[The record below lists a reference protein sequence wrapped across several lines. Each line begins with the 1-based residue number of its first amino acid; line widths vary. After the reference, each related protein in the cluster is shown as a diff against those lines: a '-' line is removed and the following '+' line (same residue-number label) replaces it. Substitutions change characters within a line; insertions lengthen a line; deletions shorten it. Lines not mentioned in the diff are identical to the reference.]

1 MNKNVDEIFSLL
13 EKEEYLSA
21 LNLCGEL
28 IDCFQTRFM
37 EDLTVN
43 TATDYVGAVILHA
56 KICSVIKKPWKS
68 YNYLET
74 SRGALRFLK
83 DFMTDSNTLAE
94 TYNSYAEA
102 YAQGSFLPEAVS
114 CFVDAARYFDS
125 KEKCADALSNAFF
138 YQARFGK
145 KVIDDLSF
153 ANDNLGKEKVIQ
165 LKKNARDEAN
175 SLIQTDPIE
184 SSDAFLAVRYETEKI
199 TDEILAEKREE
210 DVPFCLLYWETKK
223 NVLKERFS
231 IDWKSPADMNP
242 DIRFY

>member
-43 TATDYVGAVILHA
+43 TATDYVGAVILYA

-83 DFMTDSNTLAE
+83 DYLHF
-94 TYNSYAEA
+94 YA
-102 YAQGSFLPEAVS
+102 
-114 CFVDAARYFDS
+114 YFDI
-125 KEKCADALSNAFF
+125 KAADN
-138 YQARFGK
+138 
-145 KVIDDLSF
+145 
-153 ANDNLGKEKVIQ
+153 
-165 LKKNARDEAN
+165 
-175 SLIQTDPIE
+175 TDFLQFRTYCF
-184 SSDAFLAVRYETEKI
+184 AFLRIFFKGLNKSTS
-199 TDEILAEKREE
+199 RG
-210 DVPFCLLYWETKK
+210 K
-223 NVLKERFS
+223 NIISKTFKG
-231 IDWKSPADMNP
+231 DKSNV
-242 DIRFY
+242 